1 MYLKDIVLLLL
12 VEYGGM
18 AASAS
23 DTTNEYRI
31 QVQKIGQVVVQKNRK
46 SISST
51 INLRGQIMWIV

>member
-1 MYLKDIVLLLL
+1 MW
-12 VEYGGM
+12 GM

-31 QVQKIGQVVVQKNRK
+31 QVQKTGQVVVQKNGK